1 MNLWLVPASDDAADA
16 NVMKTL
22 AVPISR
28 ERAEAAGIEVGTR
41 AWGAK
46 ASSDASVNK
55 FKKMSAGDYCLF
67 YTRPRAGGSKR
78 YCWKG
83 VISRTV
89 QSMKISKALWDD
101 PDFELV
107 YLLKDVA
114 PVDITPEQLSIGFAE
129 FRQNYF
135 RDAPKG
141 FTPVDSDVVKGIV
154 EKYGSLDSWL
164 DLRAVSQKTHW
175 IFQGNPDHFEIDQL
189 HFKQARD

>member
-1 MNLWLVPASDDAADA
+1 
-16 NVMKTL
+16 
-22 AVPISR
+22 
-28 ERAEAAGIEVGTR
+28 
-41 AWGAK
+41 
-46 ASSDASVNK
+46 
-55 FKKMSAGDYCLF
+55 
-67 YTRPRAGGSKR
+67 
-78 YCWKG
+78 
-83 VISRTV
+83 
-89 QSMKISKALWDD
+89 MKISKALWDD

-175 IFQGNPDHFEIDQL
+175 IFQGNPDHFEIDQYIL
-189 HFKQARD
+189 NRHEIRWGYVNIRTGFIPATKWGLL